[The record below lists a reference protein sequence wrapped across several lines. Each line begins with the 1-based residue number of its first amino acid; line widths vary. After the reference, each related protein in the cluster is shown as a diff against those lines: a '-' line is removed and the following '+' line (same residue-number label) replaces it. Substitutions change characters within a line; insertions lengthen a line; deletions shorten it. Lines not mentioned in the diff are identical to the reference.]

1 MYFWRQRLVSS
12 SANWYS
18 ICWNHFFP
26 FMYSLHRK
34 KYGAC
39 LVIDKNLWEN
49 KGFNSFGLCFHLF
62 FSYKYSVWI
71 QLLYICL
78 YISQDKHTF
87 ITAVV
92 DRLLHTKIYLECL
105 FYIPLP
111 ARPMKIWGLLIW
123 FLTPKASDAYGGWSV
138 ALWAVRPSVSCDRWS
153 QAIR

>member
-49 KGFNSFGLCFHLF
+49 KGFNSLGLRFHLF

-87 ITAVV
+87 ITVV
-92 DRLLHTKIYLECL
+92 VHRLLHTKIYLECL
-105 FYIPLP
+105 FYILLP
-111 ARPMKIWGLLIW
+111 ARLDEDLRFAHLIFNPKGLWCLWWVICGT
-123 FLTPKASDAYGGWSV
+123 LGCKAVGI
-138 ALWAVRPSVSCDRWS
+138 LW
-153 QAIR
+153 